1 MAAQKLYM
9 LKFACISKPYS
20 LANRYS
26 RTAPYRQLSMAS
38 SLSGAGM
45 NKMLLCAEMHA
56 VAKIANLA
64 KIHQRVGKNSNVT
77 LAGATSKV
85 AN

>member
-1 MAAQKLYM
+1 
-9 LKFACISKPYS
+9 
-20 LANRYS
+20 
-26 RTAPYRQLSMAS
+26 
-38 SLSGAGM
+38 M

-64 KIHQRVGKNSNVT
+64 KIHQRVGKNLNVT

-85 AN
+85 VN

>member
-1 MAAQKLYM
+1 
-9 LKFACISKPYS
+9 
-20 LANRYS
+20 
-26 RTAPYRQLSMAS
+26 
-38 SLSGAGM
+38 M

-85 AN
+85 ANWVIPEKIHTPPTDGVLF